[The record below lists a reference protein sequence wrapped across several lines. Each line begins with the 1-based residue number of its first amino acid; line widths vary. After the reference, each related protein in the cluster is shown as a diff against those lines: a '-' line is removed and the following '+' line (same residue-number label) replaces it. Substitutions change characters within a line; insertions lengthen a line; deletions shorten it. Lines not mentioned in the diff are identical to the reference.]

1 MAGVGIGLH
10 RVVSKLNSPR
20 EGGRLTADLHEPAIA
35 RSKAYLPSMNG
46 VEHGEARGRHC
57 TVARLAVAALAAA
70 PAAQAWPARLRGEEE
85 M

>member
-10 RVVSKLNSPR
+10 RVDSKLNSPR

-57 TVARLAVAALAAA
+57 TVARLAVAALAERGSGASIAGSPFVA
-70 PAAQAWPARLRGEEE
+70 PL
-85 M
+85 